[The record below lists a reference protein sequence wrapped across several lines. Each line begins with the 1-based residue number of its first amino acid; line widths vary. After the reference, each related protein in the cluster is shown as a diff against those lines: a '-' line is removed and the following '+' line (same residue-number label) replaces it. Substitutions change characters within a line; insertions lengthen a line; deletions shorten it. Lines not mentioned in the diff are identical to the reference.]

1 MDHREVAPTATLATW
16 AASVQPDWIPPNVRE
31 RTAHLL
37 IDAVA
42 SALAGR
48 RAAETA
54 QVEAVARDIA
64 PGAEA
69 TAIGAGRFS
78 RIGATLLN
86 GYQVTGLTVCDVY
99 RPNHCH
105 VTPEVVPPAL
115 AVAEGRG
122 ISGRELV
129 TALAVGLEVTVRIAR
144 GIEYSS
150 FRERG
155 WHSPGVIGP
164 FGGAAAAGKILDL
177 DPDRMRWAL
186 GLAGSQAAGT
196 FAQWG
201 TPTVKFHQAH
211 GAMAGLVA
219 ATMARERFRSSDE
232 ILTHPDG
239 GLFSAYSDGGD
250 PSAVVANLG
259 EEWELER
266 ISMRLWPTASLI
278 QGVVT
283 AVFDLVG
290 EHDVRPEDVERMTI
304 RLAESTYR
312 MHGEMGWEDRFRA
325 LLSTHYAAAVVLH
338 DRECWLEQ
346 FEPERLA
353 DPVLTRFATERIQV
367 VVDASVPTI
376 GAVVEAELTD
386 GRRLAIRRDVP
397 KGDADDPLSAEEVV
411 GKFRR
416 AAQGVLPEGKAEP
429 ALELMLAIEQL
440 PEIDSLMA
448 LLARAETEASH

>member
-1 MDHREVAPTATLATW
+1 
-16 AASVQPDWIPPNVRE
+16 
-31 RTAHLL
+31 
-37 IDAVA
+37 
-42 SALAGR
+42 
-48 RAAETA
+48 
-54 QVEAVARDIA
+54 
-64 PGAEA
+64 
-69 TAIGAGRFS
+69 
-78 RIGATLLN
+78 
-86 GYQVTGLTVCDVY
+86 
-99 RPNHCH
+99 
-105 VTPEVVPPAL
+105 
-115 AVAEGRG
+115 
-122 ISGRELV
+122 
-129 TALAVGLEVTVRIAR
+129 
-144 GIEYSS
+144 
-150 FRERG
+150 
-155 WHSPGVIGP
+155 
-164 FGGAAAAGKILDL
+164 
-177 DPDRMRWAL
+177 
-186 GLAGSQAAGT
+186 
-196 FAQWG
+196 
-201 TPTVKFHQAH
+201 
-211 GAMAGLVA
+211 
-219 ATMARERFRSSDE
+219 MARERFRSSDE